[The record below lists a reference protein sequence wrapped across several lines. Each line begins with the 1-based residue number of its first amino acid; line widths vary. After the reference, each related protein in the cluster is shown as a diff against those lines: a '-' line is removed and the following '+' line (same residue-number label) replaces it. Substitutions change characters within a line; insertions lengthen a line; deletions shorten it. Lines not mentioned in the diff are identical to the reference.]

1 MESQCVGL
9 AERLGLEP
17 TIKRISPRFP
27 WSILPPQLW
36 AKPFLAA
43 GPAGDNFKPPWP
55 EILISSGRQTV
66 ALALAI
72 KKVNPATFLVQIQ
85 NPTMA
90 LNRFDIVIAPQHDQL
105 LGKNV
110 ISTSG
115 ALHRV
120 TKNRLKSAQKEFFAE
135 YAHLK
140 KPLIGVLVG
149 GSNKTFRFTEAKGKQ
164 FVSLLR
170 EVLNTSGGSL
180 IITPSR
186 RTDPKILKIIKE
198 GLPDGGIKIWDGR
211 RNNPYFGIL
220 AHADSLIVTGDS
232 VNMVSEAIATDKPVH
247 IFQLSG
253 GNRKFDLF
261 HKGLQELDK
270 TRLFEGRIEH
280 WQYPGTDDMT
290 IAANAVEKAWAS
302 YRN

>member
-9 AERLGLEP
+9 AERLGLDP
-17 TIKRISPRFP
+17 QIKRISPRCP
-27 WSILPPQLW
+27 WSFLPPQLW
-36 AKPFLAA
+36 VKPFLAA
-43 GPAGDNFKPPWP
+43 GPGSDNFKPPWP
-55 EILISSGRQTV
+55 DILISSGRQTV
-66 ALALAI
+66 ALAVAI
-72 KKVNPATFLVQIQ
+72 KKANPATFSVQIQ

-105 LGKNV
+105 VGENI
-110 ISTSG
+110 ISTTG

-120 TKNRLKSAQKEFFAE
+120 TEKRLKSAKKEFFAE
-135 YAHLK
+135 YADLK

-149 GSNKTFRFTEAKGKQ
+149 GSNQTFRFTEAKGKQ
-164 FVSLLR
+164 FLSLLR

-186 RTDPKILKIIKE
+186 RTDPQILKIIKE
-198 GLPDGGIKIWDGR
+198 GLPDADAKIWDGKR
-211 RNNPYFGIL
+211 DNPYFGIL
-220 AHADSLIVTGDS
+220 ALAEALIVTGDS
-232 VNMVSEAIATDKPVH
+232 VNMISEAIATGKPVH

-253 GNRKFDLF
+253 GNTKFDRF

-270 TRLFEGRIEH
+270 TRPFEGRIEH
-280 WQYPGTDDMT
+280 WQCPSTDDMT
-290 IAANAVEKAWAS
+290 VAADAVEKAWAA